1 MEEELQLYLDDA
13 KERMEGTIKHLDKEL
28 LKIRAGKASPNMLDG
43 VLVASYGS
51 NSPIKHVASVGTSDA
66 RTIVIQPWDKTMI
79 APIEKAILQ
88 ANLGFNPDNNGE
100 VIRINVPILTE
111 ERRRQLVKQVKM
123 ESENAKV
130 GIRSTRKETNDE
142 IKLLE
147 KNGLSED
154 RAKDAEEEVQQLTD
168 NFSKQIDNLLEKK
181 ETEIMTV

>member
-100 VIRINVPILTE
+100 VIRINVPILTT
-111 ERRRQLVKQVKM
+111 LDK
-123 ESENAKV
+123 
-130 GIRSTRKETNDE
+130 
-142 IKLLE
+142 
-147 KNGLSED
+147 
-154 RAKDAEEEVQQLTD
+154 
-168 NFSKQIDNLLEKK
+168 
-181 ETEIMTV
+181 